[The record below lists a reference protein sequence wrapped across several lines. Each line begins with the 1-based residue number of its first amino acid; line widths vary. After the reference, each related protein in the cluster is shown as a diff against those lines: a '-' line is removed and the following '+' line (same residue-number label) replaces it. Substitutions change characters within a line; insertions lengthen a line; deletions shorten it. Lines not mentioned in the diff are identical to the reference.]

1 MSDFSDITS
10 LSLGNTFGAW
20 YNKTNEII
28 TRINSLD
35 VGSMTGGDGIIAFKD
50 PSVAGG
56 YTLGFSGTVT
66 RNATFNGNVT
76 ILGTLSYGALN
87 ADNTTTQ
94 VTLPYA
100 PGVTNGSIVYLDAKG
115 LLQKAQANDECTS
128 EVVGVVT
135 GITGTNAIVAT
146 TGKVSGVSLAHLLTG
161 VPGAT
166 FVKGAVYFLSAGV
179 SGAGVTA
186 EPNISQYIS
195 KPVVLGLTS
204 DTALILPYRAF
215 IANSGISGINSIAGL
230 TSGVLSVN
238 GLTAAVFTDA
248 IDPTTGLNY
257 AFLRTTGHIH
267 AVTTLNNCTGLVT
280 AALSD
285 RGVGQ
290 ATRELTNTY
299 SNDGSYSTVSVGT
312 TRTARTKIK
321 VGSALYN
328 LFGTLGGG
336 TVDVSDVYKLHQIRI
351 IPINIPVTIQAI
363 PFSLYRVYHRY
374 GATDYVETSSLTTGA
389 GQAAGEQHLEFRM
402 KNYDIVV
409 DDLGTKTTVTKTPT
423 NYLLKPIF
431 KPVKGDGITSGDA
444 DGNLD
449 SSAPYP
455 IIYGPAAWTSYTLG
469 KEGAY
474 AGLNRPYAW
483 TFNAEIFNSKQITEY
498 VRTSVTGVTGDL
510 SGTTFGIT
518 MDSNVLGWNANYG
531 ATPESIA
538 IYFPSFETYLES
550 TTNPE
555 RIDLQVI
562 LEMYPFNP
570 LTGAT
575 GSIFRIPV
583 QCSTQTINYT
593 IIGTNRTYSGSQ

>member
-28 TRINSLD
+28 TRINTLD
-35 VGSMTGGDGIIAFKD
+35 VGSMTGGDGIIVSKH
-50 PSVAGG
+50 PSIAGG
-56 YTLGFSGTVT
+56 YTLDFSGAVT
-66 RNATFNGNVT
+66 RNTTFNGDVN

-94 VTLPYA
+94 ITLPYA

-238 GLTAAVFTDA
+238 GLTAAVYTSSV
-248 IDPTTGLNY
+248 DPSTGLTNTV
-257 AFLRTTGHIH
+257 LRTTGHVH
-267 AVTTLNNCTGLVT
+267 AVTTMNNCTGLVT
-280 AALSD
+280 ASLAEIGINDQL
-285 RGVGQ
+285 
-290 ATRELTNTY
+290 RELTNTY
-299 SNDGSYSTVSVGT
+299 VGTDVSLSVGSV
-312 TRTARTKIK
+312 RTSVSKIK

-336 TVDVSDVYKLHQIRI
+336 TADVSDVYKLHQIRI
-351 IPINIPVTIQAI
+351 IPINIPTAVQAI

-444 DGNLD
+444 NGNLD

-455 IIYGPAAWTSYTLG
+455 IIYGPAAWTSYTFY

-483 TFNAEIFNSKQITEY
+483 SFNAEIFSSKQITEY
-498 VRTSVTGVTGDL
+498 IRTSVTGVTGDL

-550 TTNPE
+550 TTSPE

-562 LEMYPFNP
+562 LEMYPYNP
-570 LTGAT
+570 LTGVT

-583 QCSTQTINYT
+583 QCSTQSIKYT
-593 IIGTNRTYSGSQ
+593 VSGTNRTLAGPQ